1 MGGAGEEWEEWEEWE
16 EGEAKQKHVTGLTS
30 ATSPKL
36 LNLTTSLL
44 PPPSPSS
51 DIVDDSI
58 WRKYGD
64 MLTAW

>member
-1 MGGAGEEWEEWEEWE
+1 MGGAGEEWE

-44 PPPSPSS
+44 PPPPPPP
-51 DIVDDSI
+51 
-58 WRKYGD
+58 
-64 MLTAW
+64 T

>member
-1 MGGAGEEWEEWEEWE
+1 MGGAGEEWE

-44 PPPSPSS
+44 PPLPLLRHS
-51 DIVDDSI
+51 
-58 WRKYGD
+58 
-64 MLTAW
+64 